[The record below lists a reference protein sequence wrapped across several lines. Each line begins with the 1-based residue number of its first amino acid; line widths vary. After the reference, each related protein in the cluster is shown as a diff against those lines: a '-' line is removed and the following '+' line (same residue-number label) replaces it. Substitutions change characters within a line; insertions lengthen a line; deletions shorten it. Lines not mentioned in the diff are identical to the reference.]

1 MKTLRASLQPG
12 LGESLRAYR
21 THIAVTF
28 AIIAGA
34 LILQACSGVYRS
46 EFSSSSDETAHYV
59 TALMIRDYVYS
70 GFQEKP
76 LAFARAYYDHYPKV
90 AFGAWPPLFHVAS
103 AIWMSVFS
111 TSRQSIL
118 FFMGLI
124 AGLWSASLYWAAE
137 KPLGR
142 SIAGLASAL
151 LLLLPLIQDLTSS
164 IMADNLIGL
173 FDFWAMLA
181 FGSFLDRGRTR
192 DITLFTVFAT
202 LNGLTKPNGVAL
214 LLLPFFAVI
223 LANRFELLKDRRF
236 WAPFPVIA
244 VAGGPFEYIS
254 WRFTNQSV
262 EKVKL
267 SPLAVVDQLAGNF
280 RELFLVL
287 GVALSL
293 LLVLG
298 LLRRYSRR
306 GVDAEQGLW
315 IAAASLLLAVIVFHS
330 LIPQVRGVQDRYLTG
345 AIGPAMLFAGAGIR
359 AVWDRI
365 GESRSRS
372 VWKIAA
378 VGGLVAALWLSP
390 GLRIPDKHPLG
401 FREIAARLSLP
412 ENRNSVV
419 LVSSEAFGEGL
430 TVSELAMV
438 DQRPEHRILRASKVL
453 SESNWNGLDYHLK
466 FKTPASIVAF
476 LDAESVEFVILDF
489 TPGLPRQPHHALLI
503 EAIESAPER
512 WRLFGVFPQDRKSE
526 RPLPPIRVYQRTHFS
541 PAPPTAGL
549 ARPS

>member
-1 MKTLRASLQPG
+1 MKSLSG
-12 LGESLRAYR
+12 VR
-21 THIAVTF
+21 THFAATL
-28 AIIAGA
+28 AIIAAA
-34 LILQACSGVYRS
+34 LILQTCSGVYRS

-70 GFQEKP
+70 GFQATP
-76 LAFARAYYDHYPKV
+76 LVFARAYYDHYPKV
-90 AFGAWPPLFHVAS
+90 AFGAWPPFFHVAS

-142 SIAGLASAL
+142 AIAGLASAL
-151 LLLLPLIQDLTSS
+151 LLLLPLVQDLTSS

-192 DITLFTVFAT
+192 DVTLFTVFAT
-202 LNGLTKPNGVAL
+202 LNCLTKPNGVAL

-223 LANRFELLKDRRF
+223 LANRFELLKDWRF
-236 WAPFPVIA
+236 WAPFPVIG
-244 VAGGPFEYIS
+244 VVSGPSEYIS

-267 SPLAVVDQLAGNF
+267 SPLAVVDQLAGNIG
-280 RELFLVL
+280 ELFLIL
-287 GVALSL
+287 GVALSV

-298 LLRRYSRR
+298 LLRRVSRKGGDPR
-306 GVDAEQGLW
+306 QGLW
-315 IAAASLLLAVIVFHS
+315 ISATSLLLAVIVFHS

-345 AIGPAMLFAGAGIR
+345 AIGPAMLFAGAGMR
-359 AVWDRI
+359 VVWDRL
-365 GESRSRS
+365 GEFRARS
-372 VWKIAA
+372 VWRIAA
-378 VGGLVAALWLSP
+378 AGMLLAALWLSP
-390 GLRIPDKHPLG
+390 GLRIPNRRPLG
-401 FREIAARLSLP
+401 FQELAARLSLP

-430 TVSELAMV
+430 TVSELAML
-438 DQRPEHRILRASKVL
+438 DHRPGHRILRASKVL
-453 SESNWNGLDYHLK
+453 SESNWNGQDYHLK
-466 FKTPASIVAF
+466 FTTPASIVTF
-476 LDAESVEFVILDF
+476 LDAESVEFVVLDS
-489 TPGLPRQPHHALLI
+489 TPGLPRQPHHALLV

-512 WRLFGVFPQDRKSE
+512 WRLFGVFPQDRTSE
-526 RPLPPIRVYQRTHFS
+526 GLLPAIRVYQRTGS
-541 PAPPTAGL
+541 LAPALPPTAR
-549 ARPS
+549 ADRPS